1 MEMKIGDSI
10 KGRDSRKGQAA
21 LDFMMTYGWAI
32 VLVVIIAI
40 ALFAMGIFDPSNF
53 MGSKAAGF
61 AGVTVTGWSMDNTGA
76 FSIRV
81 VNNVGNP
88 VRLDSINVTIA
99 GTSALV
105 PVTNATLAVGETSA
119 LLTSAA
125 GSFGTP
131 AANTGYSAKANI
143 RYTDVNAGFPYTS
156 SGTLTGKVMEK

>member
-1 MEMKIGDSI
+1 MEMKIGNSI

-61 AGVTVTGWSMDNTGA
+61 AGVTVTGWSMDNAGTLTMK
-76 FSIRV
+76 V
-81 VNNVGNP
+81 VNNVGSP

-105 PVTNATLAVGETSA
+105 VVTNATLAVGEASST
-119 LLTSAA
+119 LTSAVGA
-125 GSFGTP
+125 FGAP
-131 AANTGYSAKANI
+131 ATGTGYSAKANI
-143 RYTDVNAGFPYTS
+143 KYTDVNAGFPYTS
-156 SGTLTGKVMEK
+156 SGTLTGKVS